1 MAYPFKVYFLSQPEE
16 EFPDYAE
23 KVTSTPPLYVRQAGV
38 QHGAVVRPPLSTIAK
53 FICLCAEVKRT
64 PCQHGLVWSGLAL

>member
-23 KVTSTPPLYVRQAGV
+23 KVTPTPSLYVRQAGV
-38 QHGAVVRPPLSTIAK
+38 QHGAVVRPPLSTIPK
-53 FICLCAEVKRT
+53 FI
-64 PCQHGLVWSGLAL
+64 